1 MPKQLSIGH
10 SMLTTIIYRSHIC
23 KNVPF
28 HSVTDMV
35 AAANVKNDQAD
46 VTGILLFNGT
56 HFFQMI
62 EGPEES
68 VLSIYQ
74 HICQDKRHYNIVE
87 LLCDY
92 APARRFGK
100 TGMELF
106 DLREYDRDE
115 VLQVVL
121 DKGTSKYQLF
131 YNDRALKFL
140 RTFVEATEKENYFEI
155 PPADSWVFIPD
166 KKGVHT
172 EAVVADNTADCSFAF
187 QPMVDPFAQKI
198 LSTEALLRT
207 PGGDSTATYFAGLSG
222 NALYEA
228 DLNSKKVAFAM
239 ASALKLGEQ
248 SVSVNLLPMTLVMI
262 PDAVEFLLKEIQTN
276 GLVPEQVTVEFTE
289 SEVISRIDEFTDGIR
304 QLKAAGISV
313 AIDHFGAG
321 FGGLLLL
328 SQFQPDRIKINR
340 ALIKDVHK
348 SGPRQAIIQAI
359 IKCCASLEISI
370 SAVGVEKAEEW
381 MWLESAGISHF
392 QGNLFARAQLSGIS
406 AVAWPERKA
415 DL

>member
-1 MPKQLSIGH
+1 
-10 SMLTTIIYRSHIC
+10 MLTTIIYRSHIC

-74 HICQDKRHYNIVE
+74 HICRDNRHYNIVE

-115 VLQVVL
+115 VLQAVL

-155 PPADSWVFIPD
+155 PPADSWLFISD
-166 KKGVHT
+166 KKDVHT
-172 EAVVADNTADCSFAF
+172 QAVIADNTADCSFAF

-207 PGGDSTATYFAGLSG
+207 AGGESTATYFAGFTG
-222 NALYEA
+222 KALYEA

-239 ASALKLGEQ
+239 ASSLKLGEQ
-248 SVSVNLLPMTLVMI
+248 SVSVNLLPMTLVVI
-262 PDAVEFLLKEIQTN
+262 PGAVDFLLREIQTN
-276 GLVPEQVTVEFTE
+276 GLVPEQVTVELTE
-289 SEVISRIDEFTDGIR
+289 SEVISRIEEFTDGIR

-340 ALIKDVHK
+340 ELIKDVHK

-392 QGNLFARAQLSGIS
+392 QGNLFARAQLSGIA

>member
-1 MPKQLSIGH
+1 
-10 SMLTTIIYRSHIC
+10 MLTTIIYRSHIC

-115 VLQVVL
+115 VLQAVL

-166 KKGVHT
+166 KKGVHIET
-172 EAVVADNTADCSFAF
+172 VIADNTADCSFAF

-198 LSTEALLRT
+198 LSIEALLRT

-222 NALYEA
+222 KALYEA

-239 ASALKLGEQ
+239 ASSLKLGEQ
-248 SVSVNLLPMTLVMI
+248 SISVNLLPMTLVMI
-262 PDAVEFLLKEIQTN
+262 PDAVDFLLREIQTN

-392 QGNLFARAQLSGIS
+392 QGNLFASAQLSGIS